1 MEKII
6 IEEGEAQPAKY
17 VSLADFLVRTKLA
30 YEETALLIRCG
41 AMGCFKQ
48 TAPTTLLRLLDIYI
62 HRRKII
68 EESYNDAFS

>member
-1 MEKII
+1 MQLKNY
-6 IEEGEAQPAKY
+6 GRRKCNGKY

-48 TAPTTLLRLLDIYI
+48 TRQRCFVCWIFTFIVE
-62 HRRKII
+62 K
-68 EESYNDAFS
+68 